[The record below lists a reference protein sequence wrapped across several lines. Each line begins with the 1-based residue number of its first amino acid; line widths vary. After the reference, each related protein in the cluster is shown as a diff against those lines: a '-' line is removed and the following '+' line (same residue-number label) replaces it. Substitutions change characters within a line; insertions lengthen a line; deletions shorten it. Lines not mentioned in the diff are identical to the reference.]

1 ADVVLSARRHGRLDL
16 LRMVSDVVP
25 SLAFAAVHHVCQ
37 PAILRKPASLRAA
50 TVAPCAGVGCARPT
64 IGCRR
69 PDLEIRDP
77 CSAADDVGESG
88 GRTVE
93 RHGTEITRTPPWVGA
108 QSSTGSCS
116 W

>member
-1 ADVVLSARRHGRLDL
+1 SSVLVVMVASIFFVWFLMSSRRWRL
-16 LRMVSDVVP
+16 P
-25 SLAFAAVHHVCQ
+25 AVHHVCQ

-93 RHGTEITRTPPWVGA
+93 RHGTDITRP
-108 QSSTGSCS
+108 
-116 W
+116 